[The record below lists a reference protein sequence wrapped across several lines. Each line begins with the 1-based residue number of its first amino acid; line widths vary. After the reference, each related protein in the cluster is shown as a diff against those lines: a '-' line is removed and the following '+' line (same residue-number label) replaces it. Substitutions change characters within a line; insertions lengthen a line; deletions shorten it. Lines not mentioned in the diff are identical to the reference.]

1 MNKHT
6 PGPWRWELNVKH
18 HGLELCGGRPR
29 YDLTVLDFKRWG
41 MSSAIARFRTD
52 AHGPN
57 TLQKATDFARPIPGR
72 EHHSSWLQA
81 VDHPDAHLIAAAPD
95 LLAACE
101 AALRIMEQTN
111 RVTVPPFAKF
121 ITVDFASEDVA
132 ALRAAIA
139 KAKGE

>member
-1 MNKHT
+1 MTTKHT
-6 PGPWRWELNVKH
+6 PGPWLWELNVKH

-95 LLAACE
+95 LLEACE
-101 AALRIMEQTN
+101 GAVNMCRFNCTEESSCGVCTPL
-111 RVTVPPFAKF
+111 
-121 ITVDFASEDVA
+121 
-132 ALRAAIA
+132 LAAIA
-139 KAKGE
+139 KAKGRR

>member
-1 MNKHT
+1 MTEHT

-95 LLAACE
+95 LLEMLEEMAAQHHCGCRHPACKRCKDDDAC
-101 AALRIMEQTN
+101 AA
-111 RVTVPPFAKF
+111 V
-121 ITVDFASEDVA
+121 
-132 ALRAAIA
+132 IA
-139 KAKGE
+139 KARGRR